1 MCCILH
7 IEVPK
12 IWGCFSTPQSMHVI
26 GICAYLGHTIIEVNF
41 FCKWLWHC
49 AFSDVQVFNPLAHIH
64 LATSLSFCPL
74 VTEDTNKKRKWIWSV
89 GQRSWTRPL
98 VFSIPAWWYGSH
110 YQSCLQEIGL
120 SVCDQAQAALY
131 CLYSYAAGS
140 VFLLS
145 SIVCIRASHF
155 SVNHPANS
163 TLNFLVI
170 NPYFAIAGWF
180 LSKLIYI
187 WIH

>member
-110 YQSCLQEIGL
+110 YQSCLQESGL
-120 SVCDQAQAALY
+120 SDCDQVKHKQLALY

-140 VFLLS
+140 VFPLFIHRVHKDVSLLS
-145 SIVCIRASHF
+145 KPPCQFNPQFPGDQPILC
-155 SVNHPANS
+155 NS
-163 TLNFLVI
+163 RVVPF
-170 NPYFAIAGWF
+170 
-180 LSKLIYI
+180 
-187 WIH
+187 